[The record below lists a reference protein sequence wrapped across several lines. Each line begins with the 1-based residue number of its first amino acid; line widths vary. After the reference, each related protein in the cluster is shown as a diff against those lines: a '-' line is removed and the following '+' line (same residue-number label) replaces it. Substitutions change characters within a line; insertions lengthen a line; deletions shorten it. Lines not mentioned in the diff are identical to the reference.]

1 MLRDISAIDSYLEAG
16 DTLDE
21 RMLLAQRALPGFELT
36 SLIYDFTPIK
46 YDHEGTLLTPSYLF
60 MSNLPGDML
69 QVWCEEGFYQIDPVQ
84 QLAFK
89 THRPFVWS
97 YRRDGKTP
105 LNRILSRDHEPVVDY
120 VHDSRITCGVSVPVH
135 MPSGECAV
143 VTGIRKDAADDFES
157 VIGVHVAAFT
167 LFAHVLH
174 EKIYPL
180 FDEETLSARPVHLT
194 PRERE
199 CVAYASE
206 GLSAKEISLKLSRSV
221 PTVVMHLNA
230 AARKLSAANRAQ
242 MIARAAHYRVIG

>member
-1 MLRDISAIDSYLEAG
+1 MSKDISEIDAYLGAG

-21 RMLLAQRALPGFELT
+21 RMMLAQGALAGFELT
-36 SLIYDFTPIK
+36 SLIYDFTPVK
-46 YDHEGTLLTPSYLF
+46 YDHEGRLVTPAWLS
-60 MSNLPGDML
+60 MRNLPADMIK
-69 QVWCEEGFYQIDPVQ
+69 VWCEDGLYQIDPVQ

-89 THRPFVWS
+89 THLPFVWS
-97 YRRDGKTP
+97 YRADGKTP
-105 LNRILSRDHEPVVDY
+105 LNRILNRDHGPVIDY

-135 MPSGECAV
+135 MPNGECAV
-143 VTGIRKDAADDFES
+143 VTGIRQDAGHDFED
-157 VIGVHVAAFT
+157 VIDKHVADFT

-180 FDEETLSARPVHLT
+180 FDEETLSARPIHLT

-199 CVAYASE
+199 CVSYAAE

-242 MIARAAHYRVIG
+242 LIARAAHYRLIG